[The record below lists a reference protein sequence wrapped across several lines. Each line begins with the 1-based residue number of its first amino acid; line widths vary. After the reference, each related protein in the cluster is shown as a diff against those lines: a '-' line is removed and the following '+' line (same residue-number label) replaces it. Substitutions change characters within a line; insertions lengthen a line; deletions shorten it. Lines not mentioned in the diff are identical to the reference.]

1 MFGKRKK
8 KLLIFFLSAIII
20 AILFFLGEVDLRKK
34 NKPEQLTM
42 KATVVEHVHKETK
55 EKDITQAPVV
65 EEQIEENDEA
75 EQKTYTN
82 IDTSNDYVNFEKLI
96 MQISEYTTPDEINE
110 TGDQQ

>member
-20 AILFFLGEVDLRKK
+20 AILFLVGEMNL
-34 NKPEQLTM
+34 EQPAM

-96 MQISEYTTPDEINE
+96 MQISEYTTPDEINKA
-110 TGDQQ
+110 GDQQ